1 MYMFG
6 EYRKEE
12 ESMEEGQGENKNI
25 SSIIRSLEE
34 TDEPLGLY
42 LLGVAYKNQGNND
55 RARQALLQSINAFP
69 INWSAWLELVDLCDE
84 STLSEISNHWMKNFF
99 IA

>member
-1 MYMFG
+1 LFDQKEYIKAASVLTEYSRGEFPESHFLYNYAMYMFG

-42 LLGVAYKNQGNND
+42 LLGVAYKN
-55 RARQALLQSINAFP
+55 
-69 INWSAWLELVDLCDE
+69 
-84 STLSEISNHWMKNFF
+84 
-99 IA
+99 